1 MPVDVKIRPLLYSGG
16 MDGAPPHNGHSDDD
30 RVGRRRSA
38 RKYLQAQVQFGR
50 NGRRMRVRLIDLSR
64 HGARLSLIQPLN
76 MEDTFWIALPGLAP
90 ISARVSW
97 ANGFIIGCEFDQPLH
112 ETTFDTLMDG
122 RKTEDVID
130 RRMLKRQR

>member
-1 MPVDVKIRPLLYSGG
+1 
-16 MDGAPPHNGHSDDD
+16 MDAVPPHSGYAGHSDDD

-64 HGARLSLIQPLN
+64 HGARLSLIQPLKLA
-76 MEDTFWIALPGLAP
+76 DTFWIALPGLAP

-112 ETTFDTLMDG
+112 EATFDNLMEG
-122 RKTEDVID
+122 RKVDAVID
-130 RRMLKRQR
+130 RRMLKRQI